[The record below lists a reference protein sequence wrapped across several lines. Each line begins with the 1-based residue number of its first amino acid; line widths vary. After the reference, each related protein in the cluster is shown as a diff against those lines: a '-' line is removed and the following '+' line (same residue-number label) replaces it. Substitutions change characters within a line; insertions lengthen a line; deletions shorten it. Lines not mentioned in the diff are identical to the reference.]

1 MYLKGTTSI
10 SIVVCISPLTS
21 IMVDQHAKFL
31 PRGLRTDFVG
41 EVQTDEDAEK
51 RVLKGESQ
59 LVYIS
64 PENRINN
71 PRYRKMLLR
80 QVYKENLVA
89 LVIDEAHCVQTWGE
103 SFRIAFAEIGNL
115 RSIIPSEVNIM
126 ALTATV
132 TQKTFK
138 TILERLALRHPKII
152 SVSPQQDNIFFK
164 VSPPV
169 NLDELT
175 AFIKEELEEKRIA
188 FPKTV
193 IFCRRYEDCSKL
205 FLSLR

>member
-1 MYLKGTTSI
+1 
-10 SIVVCISPLTS
+10 
-21 IMVDQHAKFL
+21 MVDQHAKFL

-64 PENRINN
+64 PENLINN

-138 TILERLALRHPKII
+138 TILERLALRNPKII
-152 SVSPQQDNIFFK
+152 SVSPQRDNIFFK

-193 IFCRRYEDCSKL
+193 IFCRRYEDCAFFIIATKAW
-205 FLSLR
+205 

>member
-1 MYLKGTTSI
+1 MYLKGTTST

-21 IMVDQHAKFL
+21 IMVYQHAKFL

-64 PENRINN
+64 PENLINN
-71 PRYRKMLLR
+71 PRYRNMLLR

-103 SFRIAFAEIGNL
+103 SFGIASAVIGNL

-138 TILERLALRHPKII
+138 TILERLALRNPKII
-152 SVSPQQDNIFFK
+152 SVSPQRDNIFFK

-169 NLDELT
+169 NLNELT
-175 AFIKEELEEKRIA
+175 AFIKEELEE
-188 FPKTV
+188 
-193 IFCRRYEDCSKL
+193 SG
-205 FLSLR
+205 

>member
-1 MYLKGTTSI
+1 MIYNLIDQVFGKLLNLGGFLSQSLFYFINFYVGVSSYIYQLLYLKG
-10 SIVVCISPLTS
+10 
-21 IMVDQHAKFL
+21 
-31 PRGLRTDFVG
+31 
-41 EVQTDEDAEK
+41 EY
-51 RVLKGESQ
+51 Q

-64 PENRINN
+64 PENLINN

-138 TILERLALRHPKII
+138 TILERLALI
-152 SVSPQQDNIFFK
+152 SVSPQRDNIFFK

-169 NLDELT
+169 DLDELT

-188 FPKTV
+188 FPKT
-193 IFCRRYEDCSKL
+193 D
-205 FLSLR
+205 FLS